1 MNFPPFPHPYLS
13 LIALAGGLVIGSFI
27 NVVIHRG
34 PSLWGL
40 VDGEARGNL
49 ARPSSYCPA
58 CKAPIPASGLIPIL
72 SFLLQRG
79 RCRNCAAPI
88 SPRYPIVE
96 AMGGFV
102 ALAAVAA
109 FGWTFAALAIAVL
122 GFALLALA
130 VIDLETGYLPDAI
143 TLPLIAAG
151 LGANAFALLV
161 PFTDAL
167 FGAVAGYAALQGVA
181 LAYKR
186 LRGREGLGEG
196 DAKLLAAI
204 GAFGGW
210 AILPFVVFV
219 AALATLTV
227 AVLGRK
233 TALDQPVPFGPG
245 LCAAGFAFAVAASAI
260 TNAP

>member
-1 MNFPPFPHPYLS
+1 MNFPLFPHPVLA
-13 LIALAGGLVIGSFI
+13 LIALAGGLVAGSFI

-49 ARPSSYCPA
+49 ASPRSYCPA
-58 CKAPIPASGLIPIL
+58 CKAPIPASDLIPIL
-72 SFLLQRG
+72 GFLLQRG

-96 AMGGFV
+96 AMGGLI
-102 ALAAVAA
+102 ALTAIAA
-109 FGWTFAALAIAVL
+109 FGWTNEALAISVF

-130 VIDLETGYLPDAI
+130 FIDLETGYLPDAI

-151 LGANAFALLV
+151 LGANAFALIV
-161 PFTDAL
+161 PFTDAVI
-167 FGAVAGYAALQGVA
+167 GAAVGYAALQGVA

-210 AILPFVVFV
+210 SILPFVVFAG
-219 AALATLTV
+219 AAATLAV
-227 AVLGRK
+227 AVFGPK
-233 TALDQPVPFGPG
+233 AALDQPVPFGPG

-260 TNAP
+260 SNAP